1 MISKWKNMKDVKNK
15 KVVNYKTNR
24 GAGEM
29 AALAGTATVTWL
41 SLDPGQPASTGIK
54 AMYHHTS
61 FKILNSYNLKT
72 CKKNATVLKL
82 KNVSEDW
89 GVAKW

>member
-24 GAGEM
+24 GTGEM

-41 SLDPGQPASTGIK
+41 SCRPRAACLYWD
-54 AMYHHTS
+54 
-61 FKILNSYNLKT
+61 
-72 CKKNATVLKL
+72 
-82 KNVSEDW
+82 
-89 GVAKW
+89 